1 MERVHRDAFGR
12 PEVALSGAGGER
24 PVVAQAR
31 LGVEVGVAHVVYCST
46 TRRCCAGQALRA
58 ACACAA
64 CCLFVVG
71 RKLCAGWA
79 ADAAL

>member
-1 MERVHRDAFGR
+1 MQNEQ
-12 PEVALSGAGGER
+12 EQEEGEEEDEKGEEK
-24 PVVAQAR
+24 
-31 LGVEVGVAHVVYCST
+31 LGVEVGQAHVVYCST